1 MTEWL
6 LVGLGVLLTIGT
18 ALFVAGEFS
27 LVSVDRHAVERA
39 VEAGDRRAEGVLR
52 AVRALST
59 QLSGAQVGITLTTLV
74 VGFLVEPSLATL
86 LEPPLRSA
94 GVPPGAV
101 QPLAVGVGLFL
112 ATVFSM
118 LLGELR
124 RHRLGVPHQT
134 RTRPLPGA
142 RAATGPAA

>member
-1 MTEWL
+1 MITGGRGRPPVEWTSSVPGAAPAQHCEVSSVTEWL

-86 LEPPLRSA
+86 LRPPLRSA
-94 GVPPGAV
+94 GVPPDLV
-101 QPLAVGVGLFL
+101 PPLAVG
-112 ATVFSM
+112 
-118 LLGELR
+118 
-124 RHRLGVPHQT
+124 
-134 RTRPLPGA
+134 
-142 RAATGPAA
+142 